1 MNCHMYHFVTLKI
14 AHCSE
19 WLEEKPDLRM
29 HSDCM
34 PLQVRLARQ
43 ERVVDP

>member
-1 MNCHMYHFVTLKI
+1 MYHFVTLKI
-14 AHCSE
+14 AHCSKSLE
-19 WLEEKPDLRM
+19 WEADLRM